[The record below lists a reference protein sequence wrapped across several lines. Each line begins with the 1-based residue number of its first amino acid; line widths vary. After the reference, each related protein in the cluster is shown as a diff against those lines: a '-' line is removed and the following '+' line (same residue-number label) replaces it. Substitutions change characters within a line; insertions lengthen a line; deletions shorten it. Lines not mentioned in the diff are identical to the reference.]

1 MVSDPNISH
10 FKVRVK
16 INTKM
21 VMVRPS
27 VLFKVRSKADFLAAR
42 PFPTILDGHQWWAIP
57 IFRDTHG
64 PWMGDLGWEYSNL
77 SRRN

>member
-1 MVSDPNISH
+1 MVSDPNIFH

-42 PFPTILDGHQWWAIP
+42 RHVPYHSMVINGGVYTHFQRHPWAMDG
-57 IFRDTHG
+57 G
-64 PWMGDLGWEYSNL
+64 LGMGIQ
-77 SRRN
+77 